1 MILYALI
8 SFILLLIFLI
18 AYTDKY
24 SPVIQFHIITGF
36 GFLFLYDENDKE
48 NGKEVIFQLMLGIVL
63 ITLSYTKEYE

>member
-1 MILYALI
+1 MILYPLT

-48 NGKEVIFQLMLGIVL
+48 NGKEVIFQLMLGILL

>member
-1 MILYALI
+1 MILYALT

>member
-1 MILYALI
+1 MILYALT

-48 NGKEVIFQLMLGIVL
+48 NGKEVIFQLMLGILL